1 MKRTAIL
8 LAFILALTAVFPA
21 CSDKT
26 RLALPEGQTANYLEQ
41 RYMLFC
47 RDRFVCQR
55 DDMHYMLFSQGG
67 ARFLDENPV
76 EAVMQKDVALLGADG
91 DSVYYAELVTA
102 EHYGKGTGFRVYR
115 CYPETGRRK
124 LIYKDVA
131 VSGTDGLMGLEDVLK
146 LSPLTVDHL
155 MQSNAFFLINGD
167 SATPEYEL
175 ADRLRQKAAE
185 KGFDIKLPDSQLRIA
200 VSGSRF
206 YFVDSLGALWLY
218 NEKSGEFTPL
228 SYSSVSCFFVT
239 ADRFFV
245 VPEYGS
251 DIDVLDLDGNK
262 LSSIETNGLGLG
274 YPVAFDGDD
283 IYISAAG
290 FELARIDHSFTLHR
304 TGIIQQDVRWT
315 VKDGTLYSYSDGG
328 IVASGTISGADQP

>member
-8 LAFILALTAVFPA
+8 LAFIIALTAVFPA

-26 RLALPEGQTANYLEQ
+26 RLALPDGRTANYLEQ

-155 MQSNAFFLINGD
+155 MQRNAFFLINGGR
-167 SATPEYEL
+167 AVPEYEL

-206 YFVDSLGALWLY
+206 YFADSLGALWLY

-228 SYSSVSCFFVT
+228 FS
-239 ADRFFV
+239 
-245 VPEYGS
+245 
-251 DIDVLDLDGNK
+251 L
-262 LSSIETNGLGLG
+262 
-274 YPVAFDGDD
+274 
-283 IYISAAG
+283 
-290 FELARIDHSFTLHR
+290 
-304 TGIIQQDVRWT
+304 
-315 VKDGTLYSYSDGG
+315 
-328 IVASGTISGADQP
+328 